1 MASALI
7 AFPKAMMAFKEATA
21 MMTVI
26 IAFASLATR
35 EIDRCR
41 SVERGAPSPQSRC
54 SQGQWRGLPP
64 RLRRGRYA
72 IADLVTT
79 LGALCTRDQRHAHAD
94 GHQERQRGLGHPFP
108 WEGKGVAALSLHLP
122 SLPPLWGGGGEEEVR
137 HAKTYGSLMGIF
149 GAWASRMM
157 VNQATESKWGLL
169 AT

>member
-1 MASALI
+1 MVASALI

-79 LGALCTRDQRHAHAD
+79 LGPKVDGKTLCTESVAVSHSEV
-94 GHQERQRGLGHPFP
+94 HQGRKNH
-108 WEGKGVAALSLHLP
+108 
-122 SLPPLWGGGGEEEVR
+122 
-137 HAKTYGSLMGIF
+137 F
-149 GAWASRMM
+149 GAFDACWARP
-157 VNQATESKWGLL
+157 V
-169 AT
+169 